1 MAFDLITLQLFIDL
15 AIVLATCNIEK
26 AIDNCGDTIIPDAEY
41 TKQFIRL
48 VAVLIYFNGNLEA
61 YNDVIYIDTLFHS
74 NAR

>member
-15 AIVLATCNIEK
+15 AIVLATGNIEK

-48 VAVLIYFNGNLEA
+48 VI
-61 YNDVIYIDTLFHS
+61 LF
-74 NAR
+74 